1 VIQEGG
7 SQRPVQQP
15 TVQQR
20 TVQQRTDQQRTVQQ
34 RRGEELRR
42 HILFAAKDVFLET
55 GYERASMDT
64 VAMRAET
71 SKRSLYAH
79 FESKD
84 RLFLAVLE
92 LIRELYLGR
101 LKTPDAYAEDPAEAV
116 ALFCGRFL
124 QLMVWEPQLRTCR
137 LSIAEA
143 ERLPGSSNAYFDAI
157 FVTTYH
163 RLGTYL
169 VERYRLDPARSAA
182 LAEDLLARTV
192 LPRLLRTLLNVE
204 EVIKDAPDDA
214 ALAQDV
220 DLAAIRRLVSATL
233 PG

>member
-1 VIQEGG
+1 VTREGG
-7 SQRPVQQP
+7 SERS
-15 TVQQR
+15 
-20 TVQQRTDQQRTVQQ
+20 VQQ
-34 RRGEELRR
+34 RRGKELRQ
-42 HILFAAKDVFLET
+42 HILFAAKDVFLEA

-64 VAMRAET
+64 VAARAGT

-84 RLFLAVLE
+84 RLFLAVLD

-101 LKTPDAYAEDPAEAV
+101 LKTPDAYAEHAAEAV
-116 ALFCGRFL
+116 TLFCGRFL

-157 FVTTYH
+157 FASTYE
-163 RLGTYL
+163 RLSAYL
-169 VERYRLDPARSAA
+169 AERFAMDPMHSAA
-182 LAEDLLARTV
+182 LAEDVLNRAV

-204 EVIKDAPDDA
+204 EVIKDVPDEA
-214 ALAQDV
+214 TLAVDV
-220 DLAAIRRLVSATL
+220 DLTAIRRIVSAAL
-233 PG
+233 GG

>member
-1 VIQEGG
+1 MSREGEPRRRG
-7 SQRPVQQP
+7 E
-15 TVQQR
+15 
-20 TVQQRTDQQRTVQQ
+20 Q

-42 HILFAAKDVFLET
+42 HILFVAKDVFLEA

-64 VAMRAET
+64 VALRAGT

-84 RLFLAVLE
+84 KLFLAVLDF
-92 LIRELYLGR
+92 IRELYLGR
-101 LKTPDAYAEDPAEAV
+101 LKTPDAYAGDPAEAV

-124 QLMVWEPQLRTCR
+124 QLMVWEPQVRTCR

-157 FVTTYH
+157 FASTYE
-163 RLGTYL
+163 RLSVYL
-169 VERYRLDPARSAA
+169 ARQYAMDPADSAA
-182 LAEDLLARTV
+182 LAEDLLGRAV
-192 LPRLLRTLLNVE
+192 LPRLFRTLLNVE
-204 EVIKDAPDDA
+204 EVIKDMPEDA
-214 ALAQDV
+214 ALAGDV
-220 DLAAIRRLVSATL
+220 DLNTIRKMVVAAL